1 MQSRLMNSETPVTD
15 TQPAKIT
22 VNTDGGSIT
31 LHLPG
36 VIDLSIADDLRAI
49 GEAAAHATNT
59 EHVYLDCGEVTFI
72 DSTGLGAMVRIN
84 NTAGSLGRRLALT
97 RVPPKVIALLTRGGL
112 IDAFVVSE
120 RTS

>member
-1 MQSRLMNSETPVTD
+1 MNSETPVTD

-22 VNTDGGSIT
+22 VTTEGGSIT
-31 LHLPG
+31 LHLPE
-36 VIDLSIADDLRAI
+36 VIDLAIADDLRAI

-59 EHVYLDCGEVTFI
+59 EHLYLDCADVSFI

-97 RVPPKVIALLTRGGL
+97 HVPPKVTALLARGGL
-112 IDAFVVSE
+112 IDAFVIDE
-120 RTS
+120 RAD